1 MLKQILLKNFKSY
14 QDQVLPLAPLTLLI
28 GANASG
34 KSNALE
40 AFRLLS
46 WLVEGQKLSVLQHY
60 IDDSDKLLR
69 GRIQDL
75 SYLQTGKFTLGCV
88 IDTVDEWDKF
98 EVTLE
103 IRGQDQFYF
112 VNEELHITQEEII
125 SKKEKFPLYKII
137 RKSNGFH
144 SDIKVAYN
152 NFKSG
157 GRKPQVNCTDQITI
171 MCQLE
176 SASTF
181 SKSHKRSIKKIPE
194 TIYSFQELLNNTLFL
209 DSVPSLMRGDSLSSS
224 KLRNNCS
231 NLVGVLYYLWTYGEY
246 LTKKSK
252 PTSPAGKRRRK
263 ERVQILLK
271 KRDHNRQAIL
281 RFIKD
286 LPEQD
291 IINLEFYKDCRRSLI
306 TMELIESFGKKE
318 RSCPIELLSDGTLRV
333 LAIAAAILSAPKDS
347 TVVIEELD
355 NGIHPSRAKHLLKTM
370 FEEAAQRHIRLLLST
385 HNPAL
390 MDALPDEA
398 LGDVVFCYRDPKEG
412 DSRLSRLS
420 DLDNYAGLIMQS
432 SLGDLVTRGIIDRFI
447 KHPVTEKQRK
457 QKALQWF
464 DDLNAN
470 EG

>member
-34 KSNALE
+34 KSNVLE

-46 WLVEGQKLSVLQHY
+46 WLTEGQKLSVLQQY

-69 GRIQDL
+69 GRIKDL
-75 SYLQTGKFTLGCV
+75 SYLETGEFTLGCV
-88 IDTVDEWDKF
+88 IDDVSEWNRF
-98 EVTLE
+98 ELTLE
-103 IRGQDQFYF
+103 IRNQDKFY

-125 SKKEKFPLYKII
+125 SRKEKSPLYRITQ
-137 RKSNGFH
+137 KSNGFH
-144 SDIKVAYN
+144 SDVKVAYN
-152 NFKSG
+152 NFKLG
-157 GRKPQVNCTDQITI
+157 GRKPQINCTDQIAI

-176 SASTF
+176 SPSTF
-181 SKSHKRSIKKIPE
+181 SKNHKRSIKEIPE

-224 KLRNNCS
+224 RLHNNCS

-246 LTKKSK
+246 LIKKSTPK
-252 PTSPAGKRRRK
+252 SQTGKERRK
-263 ERVQILLK
+263 KKVQILLK
-271 KRDHNRQAIL
+271 NRAYNRQAIL
-281 RFIKD
+281 HLIKS

-291 IINLEFYKDCRRSLI
+291 VIDLKFYKDSRRGLI
-306 TMELIESFGKKE
+306 TMELIESFGGKE
-318 RSCPIELLSDGTLRV
+318 RPCPIELLSDGTLRV
-333 LAIAAAILSAPKDS
+333 LAIAAAILSAPKGS
-347 TVVIEELD
+347 TVVIEEVD

-370 FEEAAQRHIRLLLST
+370 FEEAIQRHIRLLLST

-390 MDALPDEA
+390 MDALPDEV
-398 LGDVVFCYRDPKEG
+398 LGDVVFCYRDPDKG
-412 DSRLSRLS
+412 DSRLTRLS

-432 SLGDLVTRGIIDRFI
+432 TLGDLVTRGVVDRFI

-464 DDLNAN
+464 DQLDDND
-470 EG
+470 E